1 MNTLAVLLAG
11 SLLFNLLLLIRVQ
24 RLKKDVRGIKE
35 GIQLSKEELEQL
47 KTRIGRI
54 KKLG

>member
-1 MNTLAVLLAG
+1 MNTLAVLLGG

-24 RLKKDVRGIKE
+24 KLKKDVRGIKE

-47 KTRIGRI
+47 KTRICRI

>member
-1 MNTLAVLLAG
+1 MNTLAILLVG

-24 RLKKDVRGIKE
+24 KLKKDVRGIKE

-47 KTRIGRI
+47 KTRIGKI
-54 KKLG
+54 KRLG